1 MAISFSTFACNT
13 TCLKYD
19 PTQRPSFHFH
29 ILLCVHDLQLQQ
41 HKRVDFYITFSRCFN
56 VSLSWLSLVLPI
68 ATTKSK
74 KASSPAFCPG
84 EPSFEIKM
92 KILINQFYLSTS
104 ARFIPELSRHGNL
117 PCLHQ
122 APQHSGFLPLCLLQL
137 QVLNI
142 TDKGTPVC
150 CCSKPTPLL
159 CITFVR

>member
-1 MAISFSTFACNT
+1 METPKRPWPPQRVLGVMNTSLNNMDIKISRYWRQRWSKIFCHLTVWLLLLYTVMAISFSTFACNT

-29 ILLCVHDLQLQQ
+29 ILLCFHDLQLQQ

-92 KILINQFYLSTS
+92 
-104 ARFIPELSRHGNL
+104 
-117 PCLHQ
+117 
-122 APQHSGFLPLCLLQL
+122 
-137 QVLNI
+137 
-142 TDKGTPVC
+142 
-150 CCSKPTPLL
+150 
-159 CITFVR
+159 